1 MLFQDAQRLLGQ
13 FFSPLPLDEF
23 LDATLSGGFVRL
35 GRGDGFPRVDLLGS
49 DPADTLLNAHALAPK
64 LTFHS
69 ANPLGPAPDLRSVID
84 RTDFQRRIAQFH
96 DRHYSV
102 RFPDLRP
109 FAPQA
114 NLLARALEI
123 LLQQP
128 VTVSAFWS
136 RGGMRAPVHFD
147 DHDLIVVQ
155 LRGKKRWYVS
165 KKPSELPN
173 VWPGIPAGTPELGPY
188 ESFEVDAGDMVY
200 LPRGTLHSVDSDSE
214 SLHVSIGFTPLT
226 VRDAII
232 AAVDQLSDLDR
243 NLRATVGGR
252 LASQLRGVGFES
264 LRSPV
269 LNGVARLLEACRS
282 PGFLESAFQLRSS
295 RTVAKFD
302 PLIRRSSELPV
313 DLDTLLIHT
322 DMAYCHLTANPS
334 KIDFSYP
341 GGHLY
346 IHRGAEE
353 SVVFIVNTPS
363 FRVRDIP
370 GTIDSEARLALVVR
384 FLEAGFLELAG

>member
-1 MLFQDAQRLLGQ
+1 VLFQDAQRLLGQ

-35 GRGDGFPRVDLLGS
+35 RVGDGFPRADLLGP
-49 DPADTLLNAHALAPK
+49 DPAATLLNAYALASK

-69 ANPLGPAPDLRSVID
+69 ANPLGPAPNLQSVVD
-84 RTDFQRRIAQFH
+84 RTDFQQRIEQFH
-96 DRHYSV
+96 TRHYSV
-102 RFPDLRP
+102 RFPELRP

-114 NLLARALEI
+114 DLLARALEI

-128 VTVSAFWS
+128 VTISAFWS

-155 LRGKKRWYVS
+155 LRGTKRWYVS

-173 VWPGIPAGTPELGPY
+173 VWRGIPEGTPELGPH
-188 ESFEVDAGDMVY
+188 ESFEVTPGDVVY
-200 LPRGTLHSVDSDSE
+200 LPRGTLHSVDSESE

-232 AAVDQLSDLDR
+232 AALDQFSDLDR
-243 NLRATVGGR
+243 NLRTTLGGR
-252 LASQLRGVGFES
+252 LASQLRGVGFER

-269 LNGVARLLEACRS
+269 LNGVARLLEACKS

-295 RTVAKFD
+295 RTVARLD
-302 PLIRRSSELPV
+302 SLTPQSLESPV
-313 DLDTLLIHT
+313 EMDTLLVHKE
-322 DMAYCHLTANPS
+322 MAYCHLTANAS

-363 FRVRDIP
+363 FRARDIP
-370 GTIDSEARLALVVR
+370 GPIDRDARLALVGR
-384 FLEAGFLELAG
+384 FLEAGFLELAT